1 MPDPHFLYVVM
12 AVVVTGLIGWVVAVN
27 VWAPKRTQAPLS
39 NAPAPTSHGG
49 GAA

>member
-27 VWAPKRTQAPLS
+27 VWAPKRT
-39 NAPAPTSHGG
+39 PAPSLPARASRGD